1 MKDWGDRSFFI
12 LGSKFSSY
20 SIVFDDFSNF
30 KKRSEH
36 NS

>member
-1 MKDWGDRSFFI
+1 MKDWVTGLFFI